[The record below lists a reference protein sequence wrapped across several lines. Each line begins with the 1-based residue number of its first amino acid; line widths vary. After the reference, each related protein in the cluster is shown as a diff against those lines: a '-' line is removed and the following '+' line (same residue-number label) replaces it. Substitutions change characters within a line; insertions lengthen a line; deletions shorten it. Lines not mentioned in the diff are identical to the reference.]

1 MFDLTSFKYAEGCR
15 TNYSA
20 VNPIQQNIR
29 CYTNKTVKSLGE
41 SQSNTNADYLV
52 VHPAYM
58 LSSTGKWLDKVLNT
72 CTPQGK
78 PKMIASNKY
87 WVWGSF
93 GKLGRIL
100 TAEETW
106 VLKSYFNF
114 LLFYWKMTVHIHS
127 TVGANKGCIFG
138 FYDAY
143 TCITMVLHK
152 YVVLGI
158 CMRIRCTWKWR
169 SSKRWRHDAVLSS
182 AYPFTSQRAK

>member
-41 SQSNTNADYLV
+41 SQSNSNADYLV
-52 VHPAYM
+52 VHPANK
-58 LSSTGKWLDKVLNT
+58 LSIITGNDQSKFSTPAHSRESLRWLLATNT
-72 CTPQGK
+72 GCEE
-78 PKMIASNKY
+78 ALENL
-87 WVWGSF
+87 VE
-93 GKLGRIL
+93 IL

-106 VLKSYFNF
+106 VLKTYFNF

-138 FYDAY
+138 FYDALY
-143 TCITMVLHK
+143 MYYHGT
-152 YVVLGI
+152 
-158 CMRIRCTWKWR
+158 
-169 SSKRWRHDAVLSS
+169 
-182 AYPFTSQRAK
+182 P